1 MNNKEMA
8 DVNGSPALPE
18 ISYYILSARPKS
30 APSSVAAYSRIFK
43 KFQSHPSFWENPYD
57 QEWIQDI
64 NWIDEKIKSLNL
76 KPTTERNYYVA
87 LMIFTE
93 GYNGGKYSNK
103 WENLPEYL
111 HFVNKA
117 DELNKDYNKKINE
130 NNGLT
135 ESQAENIVNVEDI
148 IDVLTKLTPNIRS
161 YRAGIDWSSGP
172 GAVNKAESD
181 TFMGYVLV
189 SLYLELPLRNELAS
203 LIWINKRDMN
213 ALPMDQRQNY
223 FIDNG
228 KNGAEII
235 RYKYKTVAKHGP
247 ITIKLD
253 KPLTLLLKSWLKYRN
268 INKKWVGYE
277 YPNYIFP
284 DLQAKA
290 DATVSTAELNLTKFL
305 QRFFAAHLDGKKIS
319 TTLLAKITTKNK
331 VDPDTLKALAEA
343 ATKRGT
349 SMSVIANIYTGIA
362 N

>member
-1 MNNKEMA
+1 MA
-8 DVNGSPALPE
+8 DVNGSPAPPE

-103 WENLPEYL
+103 WEKLPEYL
-111 HFVNKA
+111 HFVKKT
-117 DELNKDYNKKINE
+117 DELNKDYNNKINE

-135 ESQAENIVNVEDI
+135 DSQIQNMVNVEDI
-148 IDVLTKLTPNIRS
+148 VDVLNKLTPNIRS
-161 YRAGIDWSSGP
+161 YRACSNHLDWSSGP

-247 ITIKLD
+247 ITIKLE

-268 INKKWVGYE
+268 ISKNSF
-277 YPNYIFP
+277 IFP

-290 DATVSTAELNLTKFL
+290 DATSSTAELNLTKFL

-319 TTLLAKITTKNK
+319 TTLLAKITTRDK
-331 VDPDTLKALAEA
+331 VDPITLQALALA
-343 ATKRGT
+343 ATRRGT
-349 SMSVIANIYTGIA
+349 SMGVIANIYTGIA